1 MRQINISWDY
11 PAFWIDNL
19 EGFVLYRDGIEICAT
34 SDPLSRRMVCEINVG
49 TAPIYFTMTA
59 YDTSGNESRLS
70 ESFVLQ
76 PPAIISESD
85 VSDTSVPQAPTSSD
99 AIIIDNGDSASRS
112 IGSWNPSTGL
122 NSYGTQSV
130 FTKNPGS
137 EYIFEKTLNGSYE
150 VSLWWTVTAS
160 RCSNVPVEIY
170 DNSTL
175 IDTVY
180 VDQNMDGGTWNIL
193 GVYDFYG
200 SGAVSIVSQGGCS
213 ANADAVKF
221 QTTASES
228 SGNQSGVSETFV
240 LQPSN
245 SSDAIIID
253 NGDYASRSIGS
264 WNPSTGLNSYGTQSV
279 FTKNPGSEYIFEKT
293 LNGSYEVSL
302 WWTVTASRCSD
313 VPVEIYNNSTL
324 IDTVYVDQNMDGGT
338 WNILGVYDFYGS
350 GAVSIVS
357 QGGCSASADAVKFQT
372 TASETFVLQPS
383 NSSDAI
389 IIDNGDS
396 ASRSI
401 GSWNPSTGLN
411 SYGTQS
417 VFTKNHDFEYIF
429 EKTLNGSFEVSLWWT
444 VTASRCSNVPVE
456 IYDGSTLIDTVYVD
470 QNMDGGT
477 WNILGV
483 YDFYGSGAV
492 SIVSNGGCSTSADAV
507 KFQQ

>member
-1 MRQINISWDY
+1 VRRQVVFPFRSFNWQLKTLPKDSLMSLSKRIPTSPSSRKLPTTFVVIIFLLQALFLATASNAGADMRQINISWDY

-170 DNSTL
+170 D
-175 IDTVY
+175 
-180 VDQNMDGGTWNIL
+180 
-193 GVYDFYG
+193 
-200 SGAVSIVSQGGCS
+200 
-213 ANADAVKF
+213 
-221 QTTASES
+221 
-228 SGNQSGVSETFV
+228 
-240 LQPSN
+240 
-245 SSDAIIID
+245 
-253 NGDYASRSIGS
+253 
-264 WNPSTGLNSYGTQSV
+264 
-279 FTKNPGSEYIFEKT
+279 
-293 LNGSYEVSL
+293 
-302 WWTVTASRCSD
+302 
-313 VPVEIYNNSTL
+313 
-324 IDTVYVDQNMDGGT
+324 
-338 WNILGVYDFYGS
+338 
-350 GAVSIVS
+350 
-357 QGGCSASADAVKFQT
+357 
-372 TASETFVLQPS
+372 
-383 NSSDAI
+383 
-389 IIDNGDS
+389 
-396 ASRSI
+396 
-401 GSWNPSTGLN
+401 
-411 SYGTQS
+411 
-417 VFTKNHDFEYIF
+417 
-429 EKTLNGSFEVSLWWT
+429 
-444 VTASRCSNVPVE
+444 
-456 IYDGSTLIDTVYVD
+456 GSTLIDTVYVD